1 MTEIEQ
7 MAKLACTVF
16 EGRCSGCPCKL
27 HSPCAPKA
35 SAERLYTAGYRK
47 ASEVA
52 KEIFRELEAS
62 FCILAYPVVTA
73 VGTINTERAEGLH
86 IRTEDYET
94 IKKIYTEG
102 EK

>member
-52 KEIFRELEAS
+52 KEVIADIRQSLINMVLLNITGEEYD
-62 FCILAYPVVTA
+62 LAKAIADV
-73 VGTINTERAEGLH
+73 E
-86 IRTEDYET
+86 
-94 IKKIYTEG
+94 KKYTE
-102 EK
+102 ERNDERE

>member
-1 MTEIEQ
+1 

-52 KEIFRELEAS
+52 KEVIADIRQSLINMVLLNITGEEYD
-62 FCILAYPVVTA
+62 LAKAIADV
-73 VGTINTERAEGLH
+73 E
-86 IRTEDYET
+86 
-94 IKKIYTEG
+94 KKYTEG